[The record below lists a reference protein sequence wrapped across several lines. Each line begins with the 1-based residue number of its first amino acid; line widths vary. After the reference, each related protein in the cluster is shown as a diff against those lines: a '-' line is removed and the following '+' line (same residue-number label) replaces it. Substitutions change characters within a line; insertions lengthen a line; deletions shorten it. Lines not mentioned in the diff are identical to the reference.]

1 MSIRNF
7 VYNSGSVAKL
17 LVWRWRTVNSEDVKK
32 PAGETCII
40 CDTEKVKGI
49 HLYTSFVCTD
59 CETDMIQTET
69 EDPKYAYYVDK
80 LRRVKTPPLY
90 S

>member
-1 MSIRNF
+1 M
-7 VYNSGSVAKL
+7 L
-17 LVWRWRTVNSEDVKK
+17 NSEDVKK
-32 PAGETCII
+32 TVGETCII
-40 CDTEKVKGI
+40 CDTEKTKGI

-59 CETDMIQTET
+59 CEIDMIQTET
-69 EDPKYAYYVDK
+69 EDPKYKYFINK